1 MALVGAATFAFR
13 WLSLGAFPND
23 HFDHVAR
30 ARQVLLG
37 EWPVR
42 DFTDPGFLLSYLSS
56 AAVHAV
62 VEPLLLAETLLFASG
77 LAVAAALTFRLALV
91 ATGSLAI
98 SLGAVALQVLAYPR
112 PYSYPK
118 LLVYAVAITVGWWAI
133 ERLTIRRLA
142 ALAGVTALAY
152 YFRHDHGVY
161 VGIGSLVLL
170 IVHLWPHGLAR
181 ISRTVALYLAMTT
194 AAVLPHLAYVHWAIG
209 LGTYIDVARGY
220 NRAEMSINPYEFP
233 WFALESIAGDVLVVL
248 FWICWILPIVGI
260 AAAGLQTRRD
270 QSETHP
276 ARMAMVIA
284 LAVAANAFLRDP
296 LAARA
301 ADAAMPHTLL
311 GAWLFATLWRWPV
324 PRLQC
329 LATRSAL
336 IVFTLLVTAAIAV
349 AFDTREKLLRTRGW
363 RGPVGVAAR
372 WAEVGR
378 ELRRDDSTLMP
389 GSARALV
396 PFFRYVQR
404 CTSPDDRI
412 LYVGYQPEMYVFAGR
427 GFAGGHMMFYGG
439 YHASPEEQALT
450 LERLA
455 RSSVPLVLVPSSMRE
470 HFDEVFTPLAE
481 YVGERYV
488 PIAAVPGEHDSIAI
502 LAERTRT
509 VGRSS
514 DAATGWPCLTPSPP
528 V

>member
-42 DFTDPGFLLSYLSS
+42 DFTDPGFLLTYLSS

-62 VEPLLLAETLLFASG
+62 VEPPLLAETLLFASA
-77 LAVAAALTFRLALV
+77 LAVAAALTFRLALL
-91 ATGSLAI
+91 ATGSLPI

-118 LLVYAVAITVGWWAI
+118 LLLYAVAITVGWWAI
-133 ERLTIRRLA
+133 ERLTVRRLA

-161 VGIGSLVLL
+161 VGIGCLVLL
-170 IVHLWPHGLAR
+170 GVHLWPQGLAR
-181 ISRTVALYLAMTT
+181 VSRTVALYLAMTT

-220 NRAEMSINPYEFP
+220 NRAEMSLNPYEFP
-233 WFALESIAGDVLVVL
+233 WFALSIPGDALVVL
-248 FWICWILPIVGI
+248 FWIYWILPILAIVTLRRR
-260 AAAGLQTRRD
+260 APRAGAPGDT
-270 QSETHP
+270 T
-276 ARMAMVIA
+276 ATMAMVIA
-284 LAVAANAFLRDP
+284 LAVAVNAFLRDP

-324 PRLQC
+324 PHFQR

-336 IVFTLLVTAAIAV
+336 IVFTLLVTAAIAA
-349 AFDTREKLLRTRGW
+349 AFDTREKLLRTRVW
-363 RGPVGVAAR
+363 RGPAGVAAR

-378 ELRRDDSTLMP
+378 ELRRDDSALMP
-389 GSARALV
+389 DSARALV

-404 CTSPDDRI
+404 CSSPDDRI

-427 GFAGGHMMFYGG
+427 GFAGGHMTFYGG

-455 RSSVPLVLVPSSMRE
+455 RSPAPFVLVPSSMRD
-470 HFDEVFTPLAE
+470 HFDEVFAPLAE

-488 PIAAVPGEHDSIAI
+488 PIAAVPGDHDAIEI
-502 LAERTRT
+502 LAERGRT
-509 VGRSS
+509 SGRPS
-514 DAATGWPCLTPSPP
+514 DPATGWPCLTPGPP